1 MAFDTAIAKV
11 LKRVAEIPGIGE
23 TITYQRRSAG
33 SYNAASGTVKESL
46 SDTSLKGVF
55 EDVNLREVTGLV
67 QADDRK
73 CTIAANSI
81 SFSPSVADKIV
92 ASGKTYQIIRI
103 KLNEQAGTNLSYVF
117 YLRG

>member
-81 SFSPSVADKIV
+81 SFSLQFPDA
-92 ASGKTYQIIRI
+92 
-103 KLNEQAGTNLSYVF
+103 LP
-117 YLRG
+117 